1 MRGERIFIR
10 KTKKKYL
17 FSSIL
22 LFMSSRFVF
31 FFIDLVNSLLF
42 FLNFFI
48 YFFLF
53 RERVKY
59 GVRRVLVASAG
70 LAQEL
75 LVRRRLD
82 HVTRGAVAA
91 LARRRLGEKHINK
104 DKKKKKERKRKD

>member
-75 LVRRRLD
+75 LVRRLD